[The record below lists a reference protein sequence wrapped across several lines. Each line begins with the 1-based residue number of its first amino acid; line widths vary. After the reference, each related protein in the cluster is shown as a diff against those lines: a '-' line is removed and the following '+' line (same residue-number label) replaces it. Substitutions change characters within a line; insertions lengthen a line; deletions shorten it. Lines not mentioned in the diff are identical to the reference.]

1 MAKIRFAGSGSADRH
16 DIDHEDA
23 EYAVRNHRLWI
34 RRFDEPRAPGLSR
47 PDLFI
52 GPDRSGRMLEVMGN
66 WLVDGDLELFHVM
79 PLRDKTREKVRKHRE
94 EGNRR

>member
-1 MAKIRFAGSGSADRH
+1 
-16 DIDHEDA
+16 
-23 EYAVRNHRLWI
+23 
-34 RRFDEPRAPGLSR
+34 
-47 PDLFI
+47 
-52 GPDRSGRMLEVMGN
+52 MGN